1 MVRLES
7 YWSSNK
13 EWWHWDNGTRV
24 MNDIAPD
31 EAKESFRRYKLQLAD
46 IDKRTGCWLV
56 IPKNKEG
63 WDYYDDNDAD
73 WTKADEE
80 SYSDKYMT
88 VVRILYEEFVIL
100 RENGVEDF
108 MEDASPEGPV
118 GRTKPSDVQEC
129 KKLVEAFKDKAHIFY
144 AGLIE
149 AEEYGM
155 GIEFVEA
162 HIL

>member
-13 EWWHWDNGTRV
+13 DWWHWDNGIRV
-24 MNDIAPD
+24 MNDDAPE
-31 EAKESFRRYKLQLAD
+31 EAKESFRRYKQQLAD
-46 IDKRTGCWLV
+46 IDRRTGRWLV
-56 IPKNKEG
+56 IPKNQEG

-73 WTKADEE
+73 WSKADET

-88 VVRILYEEFVIL
+88 VVKIPYEEFVVL
-100 RENGVEDF
+100 RENGIDDF

-118 GRTKPSDVQEC
+118 GRMKPSDVREC
-129 KKLVEAFKDKAHIFY
+129 KKRVEVFKDKVHVFY
-144 AGLIE
+144 DGLIE

-155 GIEFVEA
+155 DIEFVEA